1 MNASTLTDSLGFIGS
16 TWGKLRGAWN
26 AFEKSK
32 RRLILVLGALI
43 LIVAVFSVWML
54 NMTSYGVLYTNL
66 SAREAGE
73 ILAQLKV
80 MKVDAKP
87 DGSDTILVPQGQIDT
102 VRMEMAVSGLPKNEL
117 DLNILEKGTGFGVT
131 EDDKEVYRRYQLQ
144 QDLQNAIKTFDGVM
158 DARVS
163 LIIPKESVFLIEDQ
177 KTESAAAVLL
187 TMGIGAE
194 LSAGNVKAIA
204 ELVLHSVPNLKRESI
219 SIIDSNMNVLNTQ
232 SDTAETLAQDHQ
244 ALQQQVGDHLQKQIM
259 SLLQPVFGVGKVL
272 AEVNVA
278 LNFDDSTV
286 ESIRFT
292 PAEGSSEGVIA
303 NIDSIR
309 EVTNNAADGA
319 SGVPGASENG
329 TAVTYPVTGVDNS
342 VYEKNS
348 EKISYEINTLK
359 ESLVKAKGSIKQLS
373 VSVLLDSR
381 GAGAADYTENVRNL
395 VSSAI
400 GVSAETIVVESLP
413 FNGTTELDKTWT
425 EYNKINE
432 KMMQWDRTRFFLLL
446 GAGIA
451 AAFVFLFILM
461 RALRGGNARDDRDIL
476 DLRPALRSGTNG
488 RSIKASMSE
497 LLPAI
502 EPSELFNES
511 IQEKKTVEQYI
522 NTNPELVA
530 NILRSWLAEESR

>member
-1 MNASTLTDSLGFIGS
+1 MLGRALDQVGAAESEAQAKSASLLT
-16 TWGKLRGAWN
+16 
-26 AFEKSK
+26 
-32 RRLILVLGALI
+32 
-43 LIVAVFSVWML
+43 
-54 NMTSYGVLYTNL
+54 
-66 SAREAGE
+66 GE
-73 ILAQLKV
+73 
-80 MKVDAKP
+80 
-87 DGSDTILVPQGQIDT
+87 
-102 VRMEMAVSGLPKNEL
+102 
-117 DLNILEKGTGFGVT
+117 
-131 EDDKEVYRRYQLQ
+131 
-144 QDLQNAIKTFDGVM
+144 
-158 DARVS
+158 
-163 LIIPKESVFLIEDQ
+163 
-177 KTESAAAVLL
+177 TES
-187 TMGIGAE
+187 I
-194 LSAGNVKAIA
+194 
-204 ELVLHSVPNLKRESI
+204 H
-219 SIIDSNMNVLNTQ
+219 
-232 SDTAETLAQDHQ
+232 
-244 ALQQQVGDHLQKQIM
+244 
-259 SLLQPVFGVGKVL
+259 
-272 AEVNVA
+272 
-278 LNFDDSTV
+278 
-286 ESIRFT
+286 FT

-348 EKISYEINTLK
+348 EKISYEINTIK

-381 GAGAADYTENVRNL
+381 GAEAVDYTENVRNL

-451 AAFVFLFILM
+451 AAFVFLCILM

-488 RSIKASMSE
+488 RSIKASISE